1 MRISVQLRHAYM
13 MCAQAVVSGQA
24 DADAIA
30 ELGLDADL
38 PVFTVG
44 QAARAAGIHP
54 QTLRQYD
61 RLGLI
66 VPARTEG
73 GARRYSLRH
82 IERLVQAQHLS
93 QDESI
98 NLAGITRILALEE
111 ENRQLRRANRRLRRR
126 LDGDS
131 VFEADADGEVVEMHQ
146 SRFARLWRRG
156 GSAAHTLRIK
166 PLQITAARDTRDYPR
181 DTRDDADA
189 RPGDD
194 DALTVPPSADLIII
208 PGGRA

>member
-146 SRFARLWRRG
+146 SRFARLWHRSGATAR
-156 GSAAHTLRIK
+156 TLRIK
-166 PLQITAARDTRDYPR
+166 PLQITAARDVRDTR

-194 DALTVPPSADLIII
+194 DSLTMPPSADLIII